1 MRILP
6 EGAFDS
12 VDRERKAHSVANSVD
27 CGGPSPT
34 QQHLK
39 DEADINVIM
48 RRFGVTGSMPGNLPG
63 AVYGDFSG
71 ISGWEDAVELV
82 ERARGGF
89 DSLPA
94 AVRERF
100 RNEPG
105 EMVRFAARAT
115 PEEFAQVF
123 VQADSPVVSNI
134 PPVGSSLPATGE
146 AVK

>member
-1 MRILP
+1 MRIPDPVL
-6 EGAFDS
+6 FQM
-12 VDRERKAHSVANSVD
+12 VDVARKAHSLAHSVD

-123 VQADSPVVSNI
+123 VQADSPVVSNV
-134 PPVGSSLPATGE
+134 PPVGSGSPATGE

>member
-1 MRILP
+1 MKYV
-6 EGAFDS
+6 EAEMFDG
-12 VDRERKAHSVANSVD
+12 VNVARKAHSVAHSVN

-39 DEADINVIM
+39 DECDINVIM
-48 RRFGVTGSMPGNLPG
+48 RRFGATGSMPQGLPG

-71 ISGWEDAVELV
+71 IEGYEDAVELV

-94 AVRERF
+94 SVRERF
-100 RNEPG
+100 RNEPA
-105 EMVRFAARAT
+105 ELVKFASRAT
-115 PEEFAQVF
+115 PEEFERVF
-123 VQADSPVVSNI
+123 LQADQPVVSNV
-134 PPVGSSLPATGE
+134 PPVGSSFAATGE

>member
-6 EGAFDS
+6 EGAFDI

-39 DEADINVIM
+39 DECDINVIM
-48 RRFGVTGSMPGNLPG
+48 RRFGATGSMPQGLPG

-94 AVRERF
+94 SVRERF

-123 VQADSPVVSNI
+123 VQADSPVVSNV
-134 PPVGSSLPATGE
+134 PPVGSSSSATGE